1 MGEPNS
7 IMAEML
13 QLCLLAGSRT
23 EKDANGQTRQVPAL
37 EPGRIQ
43 PAAWADS
50 ALWPGAGTV
59 TIFNN
64 HPIPA
69 GQMFIATYVSLC
81 TSLQDQSSLTINFGM
96 VGSASIAVY
105 SNLNGADTVIYYS
118 IPWQSVFNTP
128 VFIPFP
134 ATAKPKFVLGS
145 AGGVVPVGSV
155 TVDVKMSGYLLDVS
169 YWNTLKKYQTQVQF
183 D

>member
-1 MGEPNS
+1 
-7 IMAEML
+7 MAEML

-23 EKDANGQTRQVPAL
+23 EKDTNGLIRQVPAL

-43 PAAWADS
+43 PAAWTDS
-50 ALWPGAGTV
+50 LLWPSGATV
-59 TIFNN
+59 TAFNN
-64 HPIPA
+64 HAIPA
-69 GQMFIATYVSLC
+69 GQMFIATYISLC
-81 TSLQDQSSLTINFGM
+81 TSLQDQSSLAINFGM
-96 VGSASIAVY
+96 VGSASVAVY

-134 ATAKPKFVLGS
+134 ATAKPKIVIGG
-145 AGGVVPVGSV
+145 AGQVVTAESV
-155 TVDVKMSGYLLDVS
+155 TVDLKMSGYLLDVS
-169 YWNTLKKYQTQVQF
+169 YWNILRKYQPNVYY